1 MAYITISDLRPAGAD
16 LFMDSESFLSELSD
30 GELSVYGGG
39 TPATTVPLSAA
50 YCFKVSLAV
59 TAGAAV
65 VGAAVGGFIGWLSR

>member
-1 MAYITISDLRPAGAD
+1 MAYINISDLRPAGAD

-50 YCFKVSLAV
+50 YCFKVSVAV
-59 TAGAAV
+59 TLVTAAA
-65 VGAAVGGFIGWLSR
+65 GAAVGGLIGWLSR

>member
-30 GELSVYGGG
+30 GELSVYGGA
-39 TPATTVPLSAA
+39 TPSTIVPASAA
-50 YCFKVSLAV
+50 ACFKISLAV
-59 TAGAAV
+59 TAGAAA